1 MKKKILVLSG
11 IFLLIDQIL
20 KILVRNSLKVGIEKY
35 IIPKF
40 FYLTYAKNTGGAF
53 SLFENNPILLAVIG
67 VIALIFLFRYILSDA
82 ELDKLEIVCYSML
95 IGGII
100 GNLLDRIIFN
110 YVTDYIGLVF
120 GSYYYPVFNFADM
133 LIVISIGLLFI
144 KEVRGDKHGTNSK

>member
-67 VIALIFLFRYILSDA
+67 VIALIFLFRYMLSDA

-95 IGGII
+95 TGGII
-100 GNLLDRIIFN
+100 GIIFN